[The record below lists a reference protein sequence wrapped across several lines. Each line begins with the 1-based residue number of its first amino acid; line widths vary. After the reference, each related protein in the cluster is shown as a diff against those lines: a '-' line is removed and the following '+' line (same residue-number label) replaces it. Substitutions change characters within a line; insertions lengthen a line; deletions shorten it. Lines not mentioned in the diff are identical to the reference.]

1 MKLIKLQ
8 MQSFTEQTMA
18 WTVEQVKLHRKVH
31 GPDTDYWNQV
41 GLVMT
46 QLSAMTEGFN
56 AAPSRSHHLPTAAL
70 FIMNMAGDMDDL
82 LPALERRSAMMR
94 GLVTTSFKDHK
105 LLISPQSL
113 KPTDD
118 IMLDESKIM
127 DAILNSHCSAIVKV
141 RFLLQKVII
150 TYLFYT
156 PAKQCKDGTLCGS

>member
-1 MKLIKLQ
+1 MKLTKLQ

-82 LPALERRSAMMR
+82 LPALERRSAKMR
-94 GLVTTSFKDHK
+94 GLVTAVKITFK
-105 LLISPQSL
+105 LLISPSTL
-113 KPTDD
+113 KANRRYHAWRVEDNGCHPQ
-118 IMLDESKIM
+118 L
-127 DAILNSHCSAIVKV
+127 ALFCYRQGLILYYYK
-141 RFLLQKVII
+141 K
-150 TYLFYT
+150 
-156 PAKQCKDGTLCGS
+156 